1 MSKGFRT
8 LVGLFACDCL
18 FRVIPSLHL
27 GAQPGSCVVVLRCFC
42 YESTEEVGCCFGG
55 SVCLFFW
62 DPMCLFMYLFCYCP
76 GELLL
81 LSGMLNSELVN

>member
-42 YESTEEVGCCFGG
+42 YESTEEVGFVSEALFVFFFG
-55 SVCLFFW
+55 SDVLVYV
-62 DPMCLFMYLFCYCP
+62 LV
-76 GELLL
+76 LL
-81 LSGMLNSELVN
+81 LSW